1 MRHCILVA
9 LAVLVAGCSGAPL
22 HKGKPASYWREA
34 LTGDDAE
41 LRREAITAMGALKLK
56 DAVPEL
62 IAALKDK
69 DAKVR
74 AKAAESLWSV
84 GGADTTEAIPALVP
98 LLKDKDAN
106 VRLNTAGALGQIGPE
121 AKAAIPALRETL
133 KDSDVYVRAQAA
145 TALGL

>member
-9 LAVLVAGCSGAPL
+9 MAFLVAGCSGAPL

-41 LRREAITAMGALKLK
+41 LRREAITAMGALK
-56 DAVPEL
+56 
-62 IAALKDK
+62 DK

-74 AKAAESLWSV
+74 AKAAESLWSF

-98 LLKDKDAN
+98 LLKDKDTS
-106 VRLNTAGALGQIGPE
+106 VRLNTAGA
-121 AKAAIPALRETL
+121 
-133 KDSDVYVRAQAA
+133 
-145 TALGL
+145 

>member
-9 LAVLVAGCSGAPL
+9 LAFMVAGCSGAPL

-34 LTGDDAE
+34 LKGDNAE
-41 LRREAITAMGALKLK
+41 LRREAITAMGALKVK
-56 DAVPEL
+56 DAVPDL

-84 GGADTTEAIPALVP
+84 GGADTAEAIPALLP
-98 LLKDKDAN
+98 LLNDKDIS
-106 VRLNTAGALGQIGPE
+106 VRLSTAGALGQIGPE
-121 AKAAIPALRETL
+121 AKAAVPALKE
-133 KDSDVYVRAQAA
+133 
-145 TALGL
+145 